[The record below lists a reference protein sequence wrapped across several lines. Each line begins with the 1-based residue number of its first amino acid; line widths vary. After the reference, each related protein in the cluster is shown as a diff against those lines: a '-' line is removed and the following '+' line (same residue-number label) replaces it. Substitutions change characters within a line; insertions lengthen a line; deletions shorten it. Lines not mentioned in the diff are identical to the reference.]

1 MYFTF
6 LPVVYIMKSQIKTVR
21 NKMMPNKIKID
32 TDGDNDYPVANKPR
46 LVYFTINEA
55 LIVVIKYKADF
66 EENGE
71 RGEYWGRHLAVE
83 ANTWIEVNKVDILG
97 VEAVYDIEGEE
108 LPLSSYTLAP
118 DDEMKMQQRI
128 EDMICGIETETK
140 AGYDHY
146 SE

>member
-1 MYFTF
+1 
-6 LPVVYIMKSQIKTVR
+6 
-21 NKMMPNKIKID
+21 MMQNKIKID

-71 RGEYWGRHLAVE
+71 RGEYWGGHLAVE
-83 ANTWIEVNKVDILG
+83 ANTWIECNKVEILDA
-97 VEAVYDIEGEE
+97 VAVYDIEGEE
-108 LPLSSYTLAP
+108 LPLSSYTLSP
-118 DDEMKMQQRI
+118 HDEMKMMQRI
-128 EDMICGIETETK
+128 EDMICGIETETE
-140 AGYDHY
+140 AGYDRY

>member
-6 LPVVYIMKSQIKTVR
+6 LPVVYIMESQIKTAR

-32 TDGDNDYPVANKPR
+32 TDGDNDYPVANKPL

-71 RGEYWGRHLAVE
+71 RGEYWGGHLAVE

-97 VEAVYDIEGEE
+97 VETVYDIEGGE

-118 DDEMKMQQRI
+118 NDEMNMQQRI
-128 EDMICGIETETK
+128 EDMICDIEIETK
-140 AGYDHY
+140 ACYSHY
-146 SE
+146 FE

>member
-21 NKMMPNKIKID
+21 NKMMLNKIKIN
-32 TDGDNDYPVANKPR
+32 TDEDNDYPIANR
-46 LVYFTINEA
+46 LCLVYFTINEA

-83 ANTWIEVNKVDILG
+83 ANTWIEVNKVDILS
-97 VEAVYDIEGEE
+97 VEAIYDIEGEE

-118 DDEMKMQQRI
+118 DDEMKMQQHI

>member
-1 MYFTF
+1 M
-6 LPVVYIMKSQIKTVR
+6 S
-21 NKMMPNKIKID
+21 NKIKID
-32 TDGDNDYPVANKPR
+32 TDGDNDYPVANQPR
-46 LVYFTINEA
+46 LVYFTINKA
-55 LIVVIKYKADF
+55 LTVIIKYKADF
-66 EENGE
+66 EEKGE

-83 ANTWIEVNKVDILG
+83 ANTWIEVNKVDILS

-118 DDEMKMQQRI
+118 DDEMKIQQRI

-140 AGYDHY
+140 AVYDNY

>member
-1 MYFTF
+1 M
-6 LPVVYIMKSQIKTVR
+6 S
-21 NKMMPNKIKID
+21 NKIKID
-32 TDGDNDYPVANKPR
+32 TDGDNDYPIANRPR

-71 RGEYWGRHLAVE
+71 RGEYWGGHLAVE
-83 ANTWIEVNKVDILG
+83 ASTWTEVNKVDILG
-97 VEAVYDIEGEE
+97 VVAVYDIEGEE
-108 LPLSSYTLAP
+108 LPLSSYTLSP
-118 DDEMKMQQRI
+118 HDEMKMMQRI